1 MPFATD
7 QSIVDS
13 IVTDINDQLSKIGII
28 FRIFGRVKTR
38 QSLERKLKEKS
49 DEYHKNNKKMQDVFG
64 IRVALYFSDDV
75 DIAQRVVASLFKVHS
90 RSVDAPT
97 NEIFGPI
104 RCNVI
109 YHLPT
114 NLADYSHL
122 INSVDL
128 IDSTFEVQYRT
139 ILSEG
144 WHEVEHD
151 LRYKCKPDWNDHDD
165 LSRSLN
171 GIIATLE
178 TCDWSMIKMFDE
190 LSWRH
195 YKSGTWDPM
204 IRTKFR
210 LRFQCV
216 GIPEEM
222 ATALKS
228 IDGLAKAI
236 FRVERTIFLKK
247 LARQEIALPITPS
260 NVVFIINRLFINN
273 DVLKKLENEALCE
286 LLDKHL
292 LL

>member
-1 MPFATD
+1 
-7 QSIVDS
+7 
-13 IVTDINDQLSKIGII
+13 
-28 FRIFGRVKTR
+28 
-38 QSLERKLKEKS
+38 
-49 DEYHKNNKKMQDVFG
+49 
-64 IRVALYFSDDV
+64 
-75 DIAQRVVASLFKVHS
+75 
-90 RSVDAPT
+90 
-97 NEIFGPI
+97 
-104 RCNVI
+104 
-109 YHLPT
+109 
-114 NLADYSHL
+114 
-122 INSVDL
+122 
-128 IDSTFEVQYRT
+128 
-139 ILSEG
+139 LSEG